1 MMKKTALRD
10 NRLQDRGRSLSV
22 IYFLLLFCIM
32 LAPKNSRTQGFNIY
46 HPADNSQP
54 WVSENNPAVISSQ
67 YTRVSL
73 GLKVFHFGFL
83 QDQSFEIRESHINAS
98 FPFYLPMNLGV
109 GCDLRYFSAGIYSE
123 LTGSLMLS
131 RTLLNNIS
139 LGVKIGF
146 GRFGFAKQDFNL
158 VDAND
163 PLLVG
168 SLTKTSFNFGFG
180 VFWNQDRWSIGLGI
194 DHLNRPDIGRQTTAI
209 LPQEISAAVG
219 YKFGNIMPAVLLHH
233 DGNFARYGL
242 AVSVSHNRFGLFRF
256 AFENTMPIK
265 MEVQFN
271 LSRDNSLQYG
281 FDLPTEELSTVSMGS
296 HEIIYNRILGRG
308 PDIGQ
313 PKMTI
318 STNEMRIHE
327 ETIVRSMSPGLNP
340 WQVQNINELI
350 PEYLAVDGNTRN
362 LLIIPTGALNQ
373 YETEKIKQQRYASF
387 SEEIKQKLQENPEL
401 SLILQADGQSL
412 ADARALKQHL
422 LREGISDIG
431 IAKVNSVNKVK
442 LDGFETGQLS
452 KTQKKPSCS
461 VEKLAI
467 LFDLPGKV
475 RKVKEWN
482 LTVKN
487 DKDEVVRTFQGKER
501 LPDQMEWDWKNE
513 WGELVL
519 PGQYL
524 CSLTVKSISGIEKSS
539 TTMPINIT
547 RLNRSVY
554 LRFTQ
559 QSKMQANK
567 ITP

>member
-1 MMKKTALRD
+1 MKVTAMRD
-10 NRLQDRGRSLSV
+10 KRLQNRGRSLSV
-22 IYFLLLFCIM
+22 IYFILLFCFI
-32 LAPKNSRTQGFNIY
+32 LAPKSSRTQGFNIY
-46 HPADNSQP
+46 NPADNSQP

-73 GLKVFHFGFL
+73 GLKVFHFGFV
-83 QDQSFEIRESHINAS
+83 QDQSFEIKESHINAS
-98 FPFYLPMNLGV
+98 FPFYLPMDVGV

-131 RTLLNNIS
+131 RTIQNNIS

-168 SLTKTSFNFGFG
+168 SLAKTSFNFGFG
-180 VFWNQDRWSIGLGI
+180 AFWNPDRWSIGLGI

-242 AVSVSHNRFGLFRF
+242 AVSVSHNRFGLFRV

-271 LSRDNSLQYG
+271 ISRDNSLQYG
-281 FDLPTEELSTVSMGS
+281 FDLPAEELSTVSMGS
-296 HEIIYNRILGRG
+296 HEIVYNRILGRG

-313 PKMTI
+313 PKIII
-318 STNEMRIHE
+318 STNEMRIQE
-327 ETIVRSMSPGLNP
+327 ETIVRSMPPGLNT
-340 WQVQNINELI
+340 WQLENIDELI
-350 PEYLAVDGNTRN
+350 PEYLKTNGNSRN

-373 YETEKIKQQRYASF
+373 YETKKIKMQRYARL
-387 SEEIKQKLQENPEL
+387 SEEIKQKLQENPGL
-401 SLILQADGQSL
+401 KLILQTDAQSL
-412 ADARALKQHL
+412 ADARALKQYL
-422 LREGISDIG
+422 LRDGIKDIG
-431 IAKVNSVNKVK
+431 IAKVNSANKVK

-452 KTQKKPSCS
+452 KTRKKPSCS

-467 LFDLPGKV
+467 SFDLPGKV

-482 LTVKN
+482 LTVRN
-487 DKDEVVRTFQGKER
+487 DKNEVIRTYKGKDR
-501 LPDQMEWDWKNE
+501 LLDRMEWDWKNE

-519 PGQYL
+519 PGQYS
-524 CSLTVKSISGIEKSS
+524 CSLTVKSMSGLEKSS
-539 TTMPINIT
+539 KSLPINIT

-559 QSKMQANK
+559 QSKLQANK

>member
-1 MMKKTALRD
+1 MRD
-10 NRLQDRGRSLSV
+10 KRLHDRGRSFSV
-22 IYFLLLFCIM
+22 IYYLLLFCIL
-32 LAPKNSRTQGFNIY
+32 LAPKNSRAQGFNIY
-46 HPADNSQP
+46 NPADNSQP

-67 YTRVSL
+67 FTRVSL
-73 GLKVFHFGFL
+73 GLKVFHFGFVP
-83 QDQSFEIRESHINAS
+83 DQSFEIRESHINAS
-98 FPFYLPMNLGV
+98 FPFYLPMDLGV

-131 RTLLNNIS
+131 RSLPNNIS

-146 GRFGFAKQDFNL
+146 GQFGFAKQDFNL

-163 PLLVG
+163 PLLAG
-168 SLTKTSFNFGFG
+168 NLGKTLLNFGVG
-180 VFWNQDRWSIGLGI
+180 AFWNPDRWSIGLGI

-242 AVSVSHNRFGLFRF
+242 AVSVSHHRFGLFRF

-265 MEVQFN
+265 MEFQFN

-296 HEIIYNRILGRG
+296 HEIVYNRILGRG
-308 PDIGQ
+308 PGIGQ

-318 STNEMRIHE
+318 STNEMRIQE

-340 WQVQNINELI
+340 WQVQNINELV

-373 YETEKIKQQRYASF
+373 YETEKIKQQRYARF
-387 SEEIKQKLQENPEL
+387 CEEIKQKLQENPGL

-412 ADARALKQHL
+412 ADARALKQYL

-431 IAKVNSVNKVK
+431 IAKVNSGNKVK

-475 RKVKEWN
+475 RKVKQWI

-487 DKDEVVRTFQGKER
+487 EKAEVVRTYQGTDR
-501 LPDQMEWDWKNE
+501 LPELLEWDWKNE
-513 WGELVL
+513 WGELVM
-519 PGQYL
+519 PGQYI
-524 CSLTVKSISGIEKSS
+524 CSLSVISMTGTEKSS
-539 TTMPINIT
+539 TSMPINIT
-547 RLNRSVY
+547 RLNRSVF

-559 QSKMQANK
+559 ESKLQASK
-567 ITP
+567 IVP